1 MFRFIALIWCPSDPV
16 QAEASNTLTLR
27 LDEFVVGHRL
37 VFSAEGFSVLCAAIG
52 TPGLGVHTLENNSG
66 VLLGSVFRRNQ
77 DPTDG
82 SPNSA
87 ATFDSRDTDRIISSQ
102 GRLLISGYWG
112 DYVAFLTDRA
122 SGTKW
127 VVKDPTGKLPCFT
140 TSWRQ
145 VTIVFSCIEDCIRLR
160 CLPFTVNWT
169 YVASKI
175 GSGGYDS
182 SVSPLNEVAQVHRGQ
197 CLEIAASQNRR
208 QSMSL
213 YWNPASFSEQAD
225 VIDDTAFASR
235 ALRATV
241 CSATHSLAASHED
254 VLMRLSGGLDSS
266 VVSGMLK
273 RAHLSLR
280 VTSCTYFVANGKSDE
295 RRWARLAAEYA
306 ASAHHEIAMSPS
318 STGLEALT
326 RIGPSVAP
334 IFAYTYLAL
343 DSVDRPLRDICH
355 YTAIFDGEGGDS
367 GFGGECI
374 SFAVDDFLRLRGL
387 SYHALKLASQVA
399 LTTNT
404 LTWGVLRAAIR
415 RRLFGSSM
423 QDYRSK
429 LLVGAVLADE
439 KILGAPLSTTR
450 YPHPWFADCDG
461 VPWHVVNRLGNLLN
475 TPELYNPFLAP
486 DAFSPYVASPLYSQP
501 VIELCLRIPVY
512 NHFYNGY
519 ERGLARRAFRDDVP
533 EPILR
538 RRWKDRAPGAFEE
551 LVRRNRVF
559 IRETILGGILCSK
572 GLLDRDVMHNALSGE
587 ISTQRFF
594 VGEIMNYLHL
604 EIWLRHFAS
613 RSTQRLAA

>member
-1 MFRFIALIWCPSDPV
+1 MFRFIGVIWNPSDPV
-16 QAEASNTLTLR
+16 QSEASNTLTLR
-27 LDEFVVGHRL
+27 LDEFVAGYRP
-37 VFSAEGFSVLCAAIG
+37 VFSTEGFRVLCAEIG
-52 TPGLGVHTLENNSG
+52 TPGFGVHTLENNSG
-66 VLLGSVFRRNQ
+66 VLLGSVFRRNS
-77 DPTDG
+77 DLTDS

-87 ATFDSRDTDRIISSQ
+87 ATFESRDTDRIISSQ
-102 GRLLISGYWG
+102 GRLLISDYWG

-122 SGTKW
+122 SGTRW
-127 VVKDPTGKLPCFT
+127 VIKDPTGKLPCFT

-145 VTIVFSCIEDCIRLR
+145 VTVVFSCIEDCVSLK

-169 YVASKI
+169 YLASKI

-197 CLEIAASQNRR
+197 CLEIVASQSRR

-213 YWNPASFSEQAD
+213 YWNPTTFSEQGD
-225 VIDDTAFASR
+225 VIEDTAFASR

-241 CSATHSLAASHED
+241 CSATHTLAASHED

-266 VVSGMLK
+266 IVSGMLK
-273 RAHLSLR
+273 GAHPRLR

-295 RRWARLAAEYA
+295 RRWARMAAEYA
-306 ASAHHEIAMSPS
+306 ASAHHEIAMNPS
-318 STGLEALT
+318 STGLETLT

-334 IFAYTYLAL
+334 IFAYTYLAH
-343 DSVDRPLRDICH
+343 DSMVRQLRH
-355 YTAIFDGEGGDS
+355 PSPYTAIFDGEGGDS

-374 SFAVDDFLRLRGL
+374 SFAVDDFLRLRGF
-387 SYHALKLASQVA
+387 SYHAIKLASQVA

-404 LTWGVLRAAIR
+404 LIWGVLRAAIR
-415 RRLFGSSM
+415 RRYFGSFM
-423 QDYRSK
+423 KDYRSK
-429 LLVGAVLADE
+429 LLVGAALANE
-439 KILGAPLSTTR
+439 KVLGAPLNTAR

-461 VPWHVVNRLGNLLN
+461 VPWHVINRLGNLLS

-486 DAFSPYVASPLYSQP
+486 GAFSPYVASPLYSQP

-512 NHFYNGY
+512 SHFHNGY

-538 RRWKDRAPGAFEE
+538 RQWKDRAPGAFEE

-559 IRETILGGILCSK
+559 IRETILGGILCGE

-604 EIWLRHFAS
+604 EIWLRHFAG
-613 RSTQRLAA
+613 RSTQQLAA